1 MPEFMT
7 LGEFAARFAL
17 SRPTIYRLVE
27 RGELRLVKIGRA
39 SRIRREDAE
48 AWAARLPSVGR
59 AA

>member
-1 MPEFMT
+1 MT
-7 LGEFAARFAL
+7 LGEFATRFAL

-27 RGELRLVKIGRA
+27 RGALRLVKIGRA